1 MPRRQ
6 RACVRHFPLDNGNG
20 VLKTRAHGGFDR
32 AFSKERQR
40 MFDLTGKVALVTGGS
55 RGIGRAAAV
64 ALAKQGAQVVINYV
78 SNEGAAREVAD
89 AITAAGGKAEIVQ
102 FDVASGD
109 AAEKAIAEVAKRLG
123 RLDIL
128 VCSAGISIDGLL
140 LRLKDEDFDRILSVN
155 VKGSVGCARAATKV
169 MMRAKTGRVIFLSS
183 VVGEMGN
190 AGQTAYSASKA
201 ALLGVTKSMAR
212 ELSSRSI
219 TVNAITPGFID
230 TDMTGALTDEQ
241 KASINANIPLGRTGK
256 PEEIAAAVVY
266 LASDEAGYIT
276 GQTLRV
282 NGGMYM

>member
-1 MPRRQ
+1 
-6 RACVRHFPLDNGNG
+6 V
-20 VLKTRAHGGFDR
+20 
-32 AFSKERQR
+32 
-40 MFDLTGKVALVTGGS
+40 
-55 RGIGRAAAV
+55 
-64 ALAKQGAQVVINYV
+64 
-78 SNEGAAREVAD
+78 
-89 AITAAGGKAEIVQ
+89 
-102 FDVASGD
+102 
-109 AAEKAIAEVAKRLG
+109 
-123 RLDIL
+123 L

-155 VKGSVGCARAATKV
+155 VKGAVACARAATKV

-212 ELSSRSI
+212 ELASRFI

-230 TDMTGALTDEQ
+230 TDMTGALTDDQ
-241 KASINANIPLGRTGK
+241 KTAINQNIPLGRTGK
-256 PEEIAAAVVY
+256 PEEIAAAIVF
-266 LASDEAGYIT
+266 LSSDEAGYIT

>member
-1 MPRRQ
+1 
-6 RACVRHFPLDNGNG
+6 
-20 VLKTRAHGGFDR
+20 
-32 AFSKERQR
+32 

-55 RGIGRAAAV
+55 RGIGRAAAF

-78 SNEGAAREVAD
+78 SNEGAAREVAEQ
-89 AITAAGGKAEIVQ
+89 IQAAGGKAEIVQ
-102 FDVASGD
+102 FDVGSTE
-109 AAEKAIAEVAKRLG
+109 AAEKAVAEVAKRLG
-123 RLDIL
+123 RLDVL

-155 VKGSVGCARAATKV
+155 VKGSVACARAATKV
-169 MMRAKTGRVIFLSS
+169 MMRARTGRVIFLSS

-212 ELSSRSI
+212 ELASRFI

-230 TDMTGALTDEQ
+230 TDMTGALTEEQ
-241 KASINANIPLGRTGK
+241 KTSINQNIPLGRTGK

-266 LASDEAGYIT
+266 LASDEAAYIT

>member
-1 MPRRQ
+1 
-6 RACVRHFPLDNGNG
+6 
-20 VLKTRAHGGFDR
+20 
-32 AFSKERQR
+32 
-40 MFDLTGKVALVTGGS
+40 MFDLSGKVALVTGGS
-55 RGIGRAAAV
+55 RGIGRAAAL
-64 ALAKQGAQVVINYV
+64 ALAERGAHVIINYV
-78 SNEGAAREVAD
+78 SNEGAAREVAQ
-89 AITAAGGKAEIVQ
+89 AIEQAGGKAEIVQ
-102 FDVASGD
+102 FDVANGE
-109 AAEKAIAEVAKRLG
+109 AAEKSITEVAKRLG

-128 VCSAGISIDGLL
+128 VASAGIAIDGLL
-140 LRLKDEDFDRILSVN
+140 LRLKDEDFDKILSIN
-155 VKGSVGCARAATKV
+155 VKGAVACSRAAIRT
-169 MMRAKTGRVIFLSS
+169 MMRAKTGRIILLSS

-212 ELSSRSI
+212 ELASRSI

-241 KASINANIPLGRTGK
+241 KTAINQNIPLGRTGR

-266 LASDEAGYIT
+266 LASDEAAYIT

>member
-1 MPRRQ
+1 
-6 RACVRHFPLDNGNG
+6 L
-20 VLKTRAHGGFDR
+20 
-32 AFSKERQR
+32 
-40 MFDLTGKVALVTGGS
+40 FDLSGKVALVTGGS
-55 RGIGRAAAV
+55 RGIGRAAAL
-64 ALAKQGAQVVINYV
+64 ALGKQGAHVVINYM

-89 AITAAGGKAEIVQ
+89 AIVAAGGKAEIAQ
-102 FDVASGD
+102 FDVGAGD
-109 AAEKAIAEVAKRLG
+109 AAEKAIAEVAKRIG

-128 VCSAGISIDGLL
+128 VCSAGISIDSLL

-155 VKGSVGCARAATKV
+155 VKGSVSCARAATKV

-190 AGQTAYSASKA
+190 AGQTAYAASKA

-212 ELSSRSI
+212 ELSSRNI

-241 KASINANIPLGRTGK
+241 KTAINQSIPLGRTGR
-256 PEEIAAAVVY
+256 PEEIAAAIVY
-266 LASDEAGYIT
+266 LASDEAAYVT

>member
-1 MPRRQ
+1 
-6 RACVRHFPLDNGNG
+6 
-20 VLKTRAHGGFDR
+20 
-32 AFSKERQR
+32 

-55 RGIGRAAAV
+55 RGIGRAAAL
-64 ALAKQGAQVVINYV
+64 ALAKRGAHVVINYV
-78 SNEGAAREVAD
+78 SNEGAARAVAEQIQAD
-89 AITAAGGKAEIVQ
+89 GGKAELVQ
-102 FDVASGD
+102 FDVANSE

-123 RLDIL
+123 RLDAL

-155 VKGSVGCARAATKV
+155 VKGSVACARAATKV

-230 TDMTGALTDEQ
+230 TDMTGALTEDQ
-241 KASINANIPLGRTGK
+241 KTSINSAIPLGRTGK

-276 GQTLRV
+276 GQALRV

>member
-1 MPRRQ
+1 
-6 RACVRHFPLDNGNG
+6 
-20 VLKTRAHGGFDR
+20 
-32 AFSKERQR
+32 

-55 RGIGRAAAV
+55 RGIGRAASL
-64 ALAKQGAQVVINYV
+64 ALANRGAHVVINYV

-89 AITAAGGKAEIVQ
+89 VIQAAGGKAEIVQ
-102 FDVASGD
+102 FDVGNGE
-109 AAEKAIAEVAKRLG
+109 AAEKAIADVAKRLG
-123 RLDIL
+123 RLDVL

-155 VKGSVGCARAATKV
+155 VKGAVACARAATKV
-169 MMRAKTGRVIFLSS
+169 MMRARTGRVIFLSS

-201 ALLGVTKSMAR
+201 ALLGVAKSMAR
-212 ELSSRSI
+212 ELASRSI

-230 TDMTGALTDEQ
+230 TDMTGALTEEQ
-241 KASINANIPLGRTGK
+241 KASINSAIPLGRTGK

-266 LASDEAGYIT
+266 LASDEAAYIT
-276 GQTLRV
+276 GQALRV